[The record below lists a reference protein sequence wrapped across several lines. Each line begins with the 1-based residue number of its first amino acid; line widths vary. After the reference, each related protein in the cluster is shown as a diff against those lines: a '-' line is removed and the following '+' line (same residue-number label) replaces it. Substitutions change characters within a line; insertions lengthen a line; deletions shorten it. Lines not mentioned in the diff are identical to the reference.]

1 MINRRSF
8 IVLFLLAFQL
18 IGRAQGVIVDNFSS
32 TSSVEARTHKRLDSD
47 GIPCALIKVRS
58 LIEGL
63 AFKEAVGTVENKT
76 NEYWV
81 FVPDKLEVLT
91 ISSNKLRPLKIHFSD
106 YGEKNVVTN
115 VTYVL
120 SLSEIAA
127 TANKLSFTSKSVP
140 SDFQNGADA
149 GNAEDQ
155 CNLGKCYYQGQGVP
169 QNYYSAVIWFRK
181 SAEQKWAEG
190 QYYLGRSYYYG
201 QGFTKPDYEQA
212 VRWLD
217 KAAKQNHADAQYQ
230 LGLCYEKGQG
240 VKQDL
245 KTARKWFD
253 KAAKNGNVKANKKI
267 H

>member
-1 MINRRSF
+1 MGNKRSI
-8 IVLFLLAFQL
+8 IVLGLLTFQL
-18 IGRAQGVIVDNFSS
+18 IGRAQGLIVDSFSS
-32 TSSVEARTHKRLDSD
+32 TSSVEARTHKRLDPK

-63 AFKEAVGTVENKT
+63 VFKEAVGPVENKT

-81 FVPDKLEVLT
+81 FVPDNSEQLT
-91 ISSNKLRPLKIHFSD
+91 ISSDKLRPYKIRFAD
-106 YGEKNVVTN
+106 YGEKNVLTN

-120 SLSEIAA
+120 SLSELV
-127 TANKLSFTSKSVP
+127 TANKHSFTSKSVP

-155 CNLGKCYYQGQGVP
+155 CNLGKCLYQGQGIP
-169 QNYYSAVIWFRK
+169 QNYYSAVVWFRK

-201 QGFTKPDYEQA
+201 QGFPQPDYENA
-212 VRWLD
+212 VRWFE
-217 KAAKQNHADAQYQ
+217 KAAKQNHADAQYL

-240 VKQDL
+240 VHQDIN
-245 KTARKWFD
+245 TAHKWFE
-253 KAAKNGNVKANKKI
+253 KAAKNGNTKASKKL
-267 H
+267 

>member
-1 MINRRSF
+1 MGNKRSI
-8 IVLFLLAFQL
+8 IVLGLLTFQL
-18 IGRAQGVIVDNFSS
+18 IGRAQGLIVDSFSS
-32 TSSVEARTHKRLDSD
+32 TSSVEARTHKRLDPK

-63 AFKEAVGTVENKT
+63 AFKEAVGPVENKT

-81 FVPDKLEVLT
+81 FVPDNSEQLT
-91 ISSNKLRPLKIHFSD
+91 ISSDKLRPYKIRFAD
-106 YGEKNVVTN
+106 YGEKNVLTN

-120 SLSEIAA
+120 SLSELV
-127 TANKLSFTSKSVP
+127 TANKHSFTSKSVP

-155 CNLGKCYYQGQGVP
+155 CNLGKCLYQGQGIP
-169 QNYYSAVIWFRK
+169 QNYYSAVVWFRK

-201 QGFTKPDYEQA
+201 QGFPQPDYENA
-212 VRWLD
+212 VRWFE
-217 KAAKQNHADAQYQ
+217 KAAKQNHADAQYL

-240 VKQDL
+240 VHQDIN
-245 KTARKWFD
+245 TAHKWFE
-253 KAAKNGNVKANKKI
+253 KAAKNGNTKASKKL
-267 H
+267 

>member
-1 MINRRSF
+1 MISKRF
-8 IVLFLLAFQL
+8 VIVLGLLVFLL

-32 TSSVEARTHKRLDSD
+32 TSSVEARTHKRLDPK

-58 LIEGL
+58 LIDGL
-63 AFKEAVGTVENKT
+63 VFKEAVGTVDNMT

-81 FVPDKLEVLT
+81 FVPDKSEVLT
-91 ISSNKLRPLKIHFSD
+91 ISSNKINPLKIRFEE

-120 SLSEIAA
+120 SLSEIT

-140 SDFQNGADA
+140 SDFQDGANA

-155 CNLGKCYYQGQGVP
+155 CNLGKCLYQGQGVP
-169 QNYYSAVIWFRK
+169 QNYYSAVVWFRK

-201 QGFTKPDYEQA
+201 QGFPKPDYVQA
-212 VRWLD
+212 VQWFE
-217 KAAKQNHADAQYQ
+217 KASKQNHADAQYQ

-240 VKQDL
+240 VKQDA
-245 KTARKWFD
+245 KMARKWFE
-253 KAAKNGNVKANKKI
+253 KAAKNGNVKASKKL